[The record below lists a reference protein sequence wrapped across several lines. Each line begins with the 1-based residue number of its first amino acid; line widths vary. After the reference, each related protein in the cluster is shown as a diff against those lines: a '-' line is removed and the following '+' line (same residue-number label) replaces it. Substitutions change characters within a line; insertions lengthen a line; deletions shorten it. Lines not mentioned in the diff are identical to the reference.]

1 MKFRFRVGVGKKIYV
16 CKIFDDEKTVCVC
29 DFAIS
34 RSEAK
39 I

>member
-1 MKFRFRVGVGKKIYV
+1 MTK
-16 CKIFDDEKTVCVC
+16 KTVCVC

-34 RSEAK
+34 RSEAE